1 MDRKL
6 IDAICKDVYKK
17 FPEVS
22 SSRPVLSDRPDG
34 QVLLVFKGT
43 AQTADGRTMQRTVRV
58 VADQAGKVIKITT
71 SH

>member
-6 IDAICKDVYKK
+6 IDGICKDIYKK
-17 FPEVS
+17 FPEVNGT
-22 SSRPVLSDRPDG
+22 RPTMSDRPDG

-43 AQTADGRTMQRTVRV
+43 AQTADGHTIARIVRV
-58 VADQAGKVIKITT
+58 VADQTGKVIKITT